1 MVLQHGHRGEGLQE
15 FVALGS
21 RAVVNA
27 DDSFNIYRCHQCCG
41 TGTVGTVTFCLEE
54 PEP

>member
-21 RAVVNA
+21 GLLLMRTTVLIFIAVTSV
-27 DDSFNIYRCHQCCG
+27 
-41 TGTVGTVTFCLEE
+41 VE
-54 PEP
+54 PEPEPEP

>member
-21 RAVVNA
+21 GLLLMRTIVLIFIAVTSV
-27 DDSFNIYRCHQCCG
+27 
-41 TGTVGTVTFCLEE
+41 VE